1 MRADRVAAR
10 PVLPVAIV
18 GLHLTELPS
27 HWRPSTND
35 RLLARPRG
43 RVPHF
48 DNIFANDPVELFQQ
62 RLMASE
68 CSTFDVNTNYDFGSA
83 DDQPQSNNALLF
95 ETDPQ
100 NRYQELRSN
109 TSYRPRPTVSAPT
122 VGT

>member
-1 MRADRVAAR
+1 MTFSGPPQVAR
-10 PVLPVAIV
+10 YPVPPPATATATAPASQGSPVP
-18 GLHLTELPS
+18 PS
-27 HWRPSTND
+27 
-35 RLLARPRG
+35 
-43 RVPHF
+43 
-48 DNIFANDPVELFQQ
+48 E